1 MSPSRIGREHGR
13 HEEVRTRMTRPITR
27 REFLGG
33 AALVAAGTAVEA
45 CLPAGQ
51 GVQSSPSVA
60 TPSSDPSVSPD
71 SGAPIVLRG
80 ATVLTMDP
88 NRPEAEAITI
98 AGETI
103 AAVGSEADA
112 LAAAGPSATI
122 VDLAGGV
129 VLPGFNDAHCHRI
142 GDRDV
147 GGYESIE
154 AAIDDALAGGWTSIS
169 ELFVNQERLDELRAL
184 DDSDGLR
191 VRVNCYFP
199 VNYENQQFGIWF
211 GDYRPRQE
219 FSSRLRVGGVKV
231 FADSA
236 WTNKMYMTEP
246 HVDQPGYRGDVF
258 WTPDDLTALYR
269 SLHDDGWSLAT
280 HTCGDAAHDMVL
292 DAYEAAL
299 AGADNAQLRHRIDHL
314 MAVRDDQVQR
324 MRDLSILASFQLT
337 WFTSGTT
344 PDVES
349 TLGEERL
356 PWVGRWHDLLAAGV
370 PAVASTD
377 YPWVDLAERDNTSGY
392 AMKAL
397 SIAATRSSG
406 PGDVPQDW
414 QAAQAITVDQ
424 GLELMTRAGAYATFE
439 EDRKGTLAT
448 GKLADLVV
456 LDADPRRVASED
468 LAGVNVV
475 LTMVGGSVAYRSSGA

>member
-1 MSPSRIGREHGR
+1 M
-13 HEEVRTRMTRPITR
+13 VRSISR

-33 AALVAAGTAVEA
+33 AALVAAGTAIEA
-45 CLPAGQ
+45 CLPAGPRSQ
-51 GVQSSPSVA
+51 PTPSVGSV
-60 TPSSDPSVSPD
+60 SSDPSGTVIP
-71 SGAPIVLRG
+71 AAATVLRG
-80 ATVLTMDP
+80 ARVLTMDP
-88 NRPEAEAITI
+88 HRPEAEAIAI
-98 AGETI
+98 AGEAIT
-103 AAVGSEADA
+103 AVGSEADV

-147 GGYESIE
+147 GGFDSIE

-184 DDSDGLR
+184 DQSSGLR
-191 VRVNCYFP
+191 IRVNCFFP
-199 VNYENQQFGIWF
+199 VNYEFQQFGIWF
-211 GDYRPRQE
+211 GDYRPHQE
-219 FSSRLRVGGVKV
+219 FSPMLRVGGVKV

-246 HVDQPGYRGDVF
+246 HVDQPGYRGEVY
-258 WTPDDLTALYR
+258 WAPDELTRLYR
-269 SLHDDGWSLAT
+269 TLHDDGWSLAT

-292 DAYEAAL
+292 DAYQAAL
-299 AGADNAQLRHRIDHL
+299 AGADNAQHRHRIDHL

-324 MRDLSILASFQLT
+324 MVDLGILASFQLT

-344 PDVES
+344 PDVEG
-349 TLGEERL
+349 TLGKERL
-356 PWVGRWHDLLAAGV
+356 PWVGRWRDLLAAGV

-392 AMKAL
+392 PMKAL
-397 SIAATRSSG
+397 SIATTRSVG
-406 PGDVPQDW
+406 KGDVPKAW
-414 QAAQAITVDQ
+414 QAAQTITVDQ
-424 GLELMTRAGAYATFE
+424 GLELMTRAGAWSTFE
-439 EDRKGTLAT
+439 EDRKGSITA

-456 LDADPRRVASED
+456 LDADPRRVALDD
-468 LAGVNVV
+468 LADVKVRMT
-475 LTMVGGSVAYRSSGA
+475 LVGGNIEYCSPDAGTLCPTDR